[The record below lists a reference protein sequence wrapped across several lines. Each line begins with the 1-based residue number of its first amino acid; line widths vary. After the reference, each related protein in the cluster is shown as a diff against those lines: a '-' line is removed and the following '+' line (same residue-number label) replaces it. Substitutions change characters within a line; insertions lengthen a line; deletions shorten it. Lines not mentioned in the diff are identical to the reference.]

1 MDVALVAILLILAP
15 LSMSAPTEVPVV
27 EEFHN
32 AMMNSYNNSDGM
44 MFNTEDKDVV
54 DALNVT
60 SDTVIGYPQESKDFF
75 DDVGSGEND
84 GRNLAAV
91 MVPYVILFVAVFLAI
106 LGPICG
112 CCCMLGKRIAK
123 WRRQRGSNVEVRPDV
138 IVVVHDNEPEADA
151 TRPKDNPEDCVY
163 SINVAS
169 KTEYVP
175 HGMGYFI

>member
-1 MDVALVAILLILAP
+1 MAILLILAP

-75 DDVGSGEND
+75 EEIGNGKND

-123 WRRQRGSNVEVRPDV
+123 WWRQRGSNVEVRPDV

-151 TRPKDNPEDCVY
+151 TRPKDNSEDCVY
-163 SINVAS
+163 SINVARN
-169 KTEYVP
+169 TEYVP
-175 HGMGYFI
+175 YGKGYFM